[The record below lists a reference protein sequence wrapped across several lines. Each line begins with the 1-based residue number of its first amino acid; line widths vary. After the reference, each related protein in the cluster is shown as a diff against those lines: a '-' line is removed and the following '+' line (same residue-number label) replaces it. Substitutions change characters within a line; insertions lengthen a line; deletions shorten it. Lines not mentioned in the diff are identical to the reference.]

1 MDSSQTL
8 SPKPSIDEA
17 LLFLGMSNMEK
28 AMAIQ
33 ALLRISELDDL
44 PLFFDEHLTCVPT
57 SIKYGDQYDENNEF
71 VEFLFVNPKDERELI
86 SGQTLDS
93 FHLYQSTDNNFY
105 ILVSRL
111 IHDDIEYCIS
121 RGDGTI
127 SEYIDIDYE
136 KFYFDREEL
145 IKYKNEY
152 STHFSQKPNSNTN
165 HSKKASLP
173 EQRTAAFKYWLIA
186 NSGKSIHSVA
196 DLQSCYEDLG
206 EPTRDIIWDRLKI
219 MDSKLFSCGK
229 DDFQKAISKV
239 IQLKVGTGNGR
250 DS

>member
-33 ALLRISELDDL
+33 ALLRISELDYL

-57 SIKYGDQYDENNEF
+57 SIKYGDQFDENNEF
-71 VEFLFVNPKDERELI
+71 KECLLVNPKDERELI

-93 FHLYQSTDNNFY
+93 FHLHQSRDNNFY

-136 KFYFDREEL
+136 KFYFNRKEL

-152 STHFSQKPNSNTN
+152 STHFSEKPNSNAGQSN
-165 HSKKASLP
+165 RPSKH
-173 EQRTAAFKYWLIA
+173 EQRITAFKYWLIG
-186 NSGKSIHSVA
+186 NSGKSIHKRD
-196 DLQSCYEDLG
+196 DLQSCYITRG
-206 EPTRDIIWDRLKI
+206 ELTRAKIWERLNK
-219 MDSKLFSCGK
+219 MDHELFSAGK
-229 DDFQKAISKV
+229 DNFYTDMRTV
-239 IQLKVGTGNGR
+239 IDLKSGTGKNR
-250 DS
+250 SS